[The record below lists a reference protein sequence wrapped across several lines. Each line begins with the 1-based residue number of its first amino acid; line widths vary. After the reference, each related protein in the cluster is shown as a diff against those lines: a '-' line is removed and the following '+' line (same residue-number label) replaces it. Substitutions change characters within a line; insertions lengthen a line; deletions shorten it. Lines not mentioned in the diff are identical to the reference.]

1 MRSLIALLASLLA
14 TLMLVGCTG
23 SETVSL
29 ESVAQAATTT
39 QKAGSSRMTMEMSVE
54 VGGKRM
60 KVTADGAIDY
70 KRARGWMEMDLGALG
85 ALTEGS
91 PAPRITLLF
100 EGNTIWMRMPPEL
113 APQAGGK
120 PWLRTTVGGSGL
132 NAGMQSPDPSQMLG
146 ALRGISNSVEKR
158 GRKNVRGVATTHY
171 RAQIDLDKAMAEAPA
186 RERGQAKAML
196 KLFGA
201 ADSMPTD
208 FYLDDAGRV
217 RRMRV
222 EYEYEVFEQ
231 KMSAELNF
239 DLFAFGTRV
248 QFKRPPARQ
257 VADLSS
263 LTQ

>member
-1 MRSLIALLASLLA
+1 MRSFVALLASLLA
-14 TLMLVGCTG
+14 TLMLVGCAG

-29 ESVAQAATTT
+29 ESVALAATTT
-39 QKAGSSRMTMEMSVE
+39 QKSGSSRMTMEMSVE

-70 KRARGWMEMDLGALG
+70 KRARGWMIMDLGALS
-85 ALTEGS
+85 ALTEGR
-91 PAPRITLLF
+91 PAPRITMLF

-113 APQAGGK
+113 APQAGGR
-120 PWLRTTVGGSGL
+120 PWMRTPVGGSGL

-146 ALRGISNSVEKR
+146 ALRGVSNSVEKR
-158 GRKNVRGVATTHY
+158 GRKNVRGVDTTLY
-171 RAQIDLDKAMAEAPA
+171 RAEIDLDKAMAEAPA
-186 RERGQAKAML
+186 REREQARAML
-196 KLFGA
+196 KLFGG

-208 FYLDDAGRV
+208 IYIDDAGRV
-217 RRMRV
+217 RRMLV

-231 KMSAELNF
+231 KTSAEMRF
-239 DLFAFGTRV
+239 DLYEFGTQV
-248 QFKRPPARQ
+248 SFKRPPAGQ